1 MNKPYIIC
9 YMMTS
14 IDGRIDCDMV
24 GQLAGVKD
32 YYPLLDELGLQS
44 AISGKTTAQLELA
57 EPGVFKPED
66 NSSFGKEIVS
76 KKTDSSNGYTIV
88 VDTKGTLLWKHDSQY
103 EKPHI
108 LITSKQVNQEYLNY
122 LDEKNISYIVAG
134 DAQIDLAVACEVLKE
149 IFGIERLGIVG
160 GPAINTAFLDAGLLD
175 EVILLIGAG
184 IDGRASFPAVFHRDD
199 DSHSKPT
206 SLKLVETRTYDSD
219 AVFIRYKTK

>member
-14 IDGRIDCDMV
+14 VDGRIDCEMV
-24 GQLAGVKD
+24 GQLAGVED

-57 EPGVFKPED
+57 EPGTFQPEG
-66 NSSFGKEIVS
+66 NSSIGKEIVS
-76 KKTDSSNGYTIV
+76 KKADSSNGYTIV

-108 LITSKQVNQEYLNY
+108 LITSKQVSQEYLNY
-122 LDEKNISYIVAG
+122 LDEKNISYIVTG
-134 DAQIDLAVACEVLKE
+134 NTQIDLAAACEVLKE
-149 IFGIERLGIVG
+149 TFGIERLGIVG

-184 IDGRASFPAVFHRDD
+184 IDGRASFPTVFQREDN
-199 DSHSKPT
+199 SYSKPT
-206 SLKLVETRTYDSD
+206 PLKLVETKVYDSG
-219 AVFIRYKTK
+219 AVFIRYKVK